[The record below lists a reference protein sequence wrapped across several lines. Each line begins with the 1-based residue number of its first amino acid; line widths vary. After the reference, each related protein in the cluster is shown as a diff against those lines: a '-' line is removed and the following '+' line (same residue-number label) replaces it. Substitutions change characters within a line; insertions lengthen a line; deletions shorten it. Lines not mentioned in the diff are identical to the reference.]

1 MSYSSNISEKLFK
14 EASEIIPGGVNSP
27 VRSFGAVGGKPVFI
41 KKAMGPYLFD
51 EDGNK
56 YIDYVGSFGPLIFG
70 HSNEE
75 IINAAREAMG
85 KGTTFGACH
94 KDEIKL
100 AKLITE
106 TIPSME
112 MVRLTNSGTEA
123 TMSCIRLARAFTR
136 KDKIIKFQGCY
147 HGHADYLLVKAG
159 SGASTFGTPS
169 SPGVPD
175 EFSKNTLL
183 AEFNDI
189 ESVRNVFA
197 KNPNSIAAIILEPIP
212 ANMGT
217 VLPNTEFLREIKKI
231 AHENKTL
238 MIFDEVVS
246 GYRISLGGAQEHFDV
261 QPDMTC
267 IGKIIGGGFPVGA
280 FGGRKEIMSM
290 LSPMGPVYQAGTLS
304 GNPVGVTAGI
314 KTIELLIESSPNL
327 YKELNEKAS
336 YIKEKFD
343 NEKFANIRINQIG
356 SMLTFF
362 FSKNSINNYSDV
374 ISCDNGL
381 YGKFF
386 NLLLSKGIMLPPSQF
401 ETMFVSTAHNYKD
414 LDYTIDKC
422 IESAL
427 AIGKNN

>member
-27 VRSFGAVGGKPVFI
+27 VRSFGAVGGKPIFI

-197 KNPNSIAAIILEPIP
+197 KNPNSIAAIILEPVP

-304 GNPVGVTAGI
+304 GNPVGVAAGI

-386 NLLLSKGIMLPPSQF
+386 NLLLSKEIMLPPSQF

>member
-1 MSYSSNISEKLFK
+1 VSYSSNISEKLFK

-27 VRSFGAVGGKPVFI
+27 VRSFGAVGGKPIFI

-197 KNPNSIAAIILEPIP
+197 KNPNSIAAIILEPVP

-304 GNPVGVTAGI
+304 GNPVGVAAGI

-327 YKELNEKAS
+327 YKELNEKGS

-401 ETMFVSTAHNYKD
+401 ETMFVSTSHNYKD

>member
-27 VRSFGAVGGKPVFI
+27 VRSFGAVGGKPIFI

-197 KNPNSIAAIILEPIP
+197 KNPNSIAAIILEPVP

-217 VLPNTEFLREIKKI
+217 VLPNTEFLRGIKKI

-304 GNPVGVTAGI
+304 GNPVGVAAGI

-401 ETMFVSTAHNYKD
+401 ETMFVSTSHNYKD

-422 IESAL
+422 IQSAL

>member
-27 VRSFGAVGGKPVFI
+27 VRSFGAVGGKPIFI

-197 KNPNSIAAIILEPIP
+197 KNPNSIAAIILEPVP

-304 GNPVGVTAGI
+304 GNPVGVAAGI

-327 YKELNEKAS
+327 YKELNEKGS

-401 ETMFVSTAHNYKD
+401 ETMFVSTSHNYKD

>member
-27 VRSFGAVGGKPVFI
+27 VRSFGAVGGKPIFI

-183 AEFNDI
+183 AEFNDV

-197 KNPNSIAAIILEPIP
+197 KNPNSIAAIILEPVP

-304 GNPVGVTAGI
+304 GNPVGVAAGI

>member
-290 LSPMGPVYQAGTLS
+290 LSPIGPVYQAGTLS

>member
-290 LSPMGPVYQAGTLS
+290 LSPIGPVYQAGTLS

-343 NEKFANIRINQIG
+343 NEKFDNIRINQIG

>member
-27 VRSFGAVGGKPVFI
+27 VRSFGAVGGKPIFI

-197 KNPNSIAAIILEPIP
+197 KNPNSIAAIILEPVP

-304 GNPVGVTAGI
+304 GNPVGVAAGI

>member
-27 VRSFGAVGGKPVFI
+27 VRSFGAVGGKPIFI

-197 KNPNSIAAIILEPIP
+197 KNPNSIAAIILEPVP

-304 GNPVGVTAGI
+304 GNPVGVAAGI

-401 ETMFVSTAHNYKD
+401 ETMFVSHAHSYKD
-414 LDYTIDKC
+414 LDDTIEKC
-422 IESAL
+422 IESAKKV
-427 AIGKNN
+427 GKS

>member
-27 VRSFGAVGGKPVFI
+27 VRSFGAVGGKPIFI

-197 KNPNSIAAIILEPIP
+197 KNPNSIAAIILEPVP

-304 GNPVGVTAGI
+304 GNPVGVAAGI

-401 ETMFVSTAHNYKD
+401 ETMFVSTSHNYKD

>member
-1 MSYSSNISEKLFK
+1 VSYSSNISEKLFK

-27 VRSFGAVGGKPVFI
+27 VRSFGAVGGKPIFI

-197 KNPNSIAAIILEPIP
+197 KNPNSIAAIILEPVP

-217 VLPNTEFLREIKKI
+217 VLPNMEFLREIKKI

-304 GNPVGVTAGI
+304 GNPVGVAAGI

-327 YKELNEKAS
+327 YKELNEKGS

-401 ETMFVSTAHNYKD
+401 ETMFVSTSHNYKD

>member
-1 MSYSSNISEKLFK
+1 VSYSSNISEKLFK

-27 VRSFGAVGGKPVFI
+27 VRSFGAVGGKPIFI

-75 IINAAREAMG
+75 IINAASEAMG

-197 KNPNSIAAIILEPIP
+197 KNPNSIAAIILEPVP

-304 GNPVGVTAGI
+304 GNPVGVAAGI

>member
-1 MSYSSNISEKLFK
+1 VSYSSNISEKLFK

-290 LSPMGPVYQAGTLS
+290 LSPIGPVYQAGTLS

>member
-27 VRSFGAVGGKPVFI
+27 VRSFGAVGGKPIFI

-197 KNPNSIAAIILEPIP
+197 KNPNSIAAIILEPVP

-217 VLPNTEFLREIKKI
+217 VLPNMEFLREIKKI

-304 GNPVGVTAGI
+304 GNPVGVAAGI

-327 YKELNEKAS
+327 YKELNEKGS

-401 ETMFVSTAHNYKD
+401 ETMFVSTSHNYKD